1 MEALVSCKN
10 GSIRLTGV
18 EDKLVVTSGER
29 EGKRGSTGVGGK
41 GLLWDY
47 MNSCV

>member
-1 MEALVSCKN
+1 MSCKN

-18 EDKLVVTSGER
+18 EDKLVVTSGDR